1 MSHLR
6 QLLIWIATIGIPLTG
21 AAQEV
26 KLLTIGDSLSEE
38 YAFQTDFAAPD
49 SNPATANVTNWIEF
63 LAANRSADFDFGT
76 YDAAPG
82 GSSGPLDNGYA
93 YNWSVRWFT
102 CFDWVVTL
110 GSTGGAFG
118 TRVRDGIL
126 AQLPDISAVVV
137 MVGMEDLRDDYA
149 LIYGTTEPANWFDRR
164 VARILEIRNFVEAE
178 EGAPPVVLCTVP
190 DPGLTPAFTALYPDP
205 LKRAVASAK
214 IALMNNDLK
223 TQAGLAG
230 TPVADIHAVLLEMAV
245 ADPFELNLIPFIN
258 AGHPENPSDYLYCKD
273 ALHPALVASGLVAA
287 EVIEALNQVDG
298 VSIPPLTNREILEA
312 APGIDP
318 DQPFLDWIATQDV
331 GAEDGLHDNPD
342 GDSFDNLGE
351 FAFGLSA
358 GTWDQG
364 LAHDWS
370 GTSGDRFGILWQ
382 LAPGA
387 EGFVEIGAERSIDL
401 STWTPLDPADITYL
415 GSGNWRAAV
424 DSSSPTTFLRAV
436 INLAP

>member
-6 QLLIWIATIGIPLTG
+6 QLLIWIASIGIPLTA
-21 AAQEV
+21 AAQEL

-38 YAFQTDFAAPD
+38 YAFQTAFAAPD
-49 SNPATANVTNWIEF
+49 SDPSVSNVTNWIEF

-76 YDAAPG
+76 YDAATG

-93 YNWSVRWFT
+93 HNWSVPWFS

-126 AQLPDISAVVV
+126 AQLPDVSAVVV
-137 MVGMEDLRDDYA
+137 MVGLRDLLDDYPM
-149 LIYGTTEPANWFDRR
+149 IYAGAEPANWFDRR
-164 VARILEIRNFVEAE
+164 VARILEIRNFIEAE
-178 EGAPPVVLCTVP
+178 EGDPPVVLCTVP
-190 DPGLTPAFTALYPDP
+190 DPGLTPAFIALYPDP

-223 TQAGLAG
+223 SLAAPDR
-230 TPVADIHAVLLEMAV
+230 TPVADIHAVLLEMAI
-245 ADPFELNLIPFIN
+245 ADPFELNRIPFVN
-258 AGHPENPSDYLYCKD
+258 AGHPENPSDHLHCKD

-287 EVIEALNQVDG
+287 EVVEALNQLAG
-298 VSIPPLTNREILEA
+298 VSIPPLTDREILEA
-312 APGIDP
+312 APGIEP

-331 GAEDGLHDNPD
+331 GTEAGLHDNPD
-342 GDSFDNLGE
+342 GDSFDNLAE

-358 GTWDQG
+358 GTWDPG

-382 LAPGA
+382 LSPSA
-387 EGFVEIGAERSIDL
+387 EGFIEIGAERSTDL
-401 STWTPLDPADITYL
+401 STWTPLEPADITYL
-415 GSGNWRAAV
+415 GSGNWRASV
-424 DSSSPTTFLRAV
+424 DSSARATFLRAV
-436 INLAP
+436 VGFP